1 MTWKANVTTAQ
12 TPSTLLITVELLALL
27 LQVTILGTTVVANFH
42 DLLTLKKP
50 YAEGSSF
57 TSIVVSSRGKF
68 NRLFHIFRWI
78 WEQCMRWTEKNT
90 PIELSIMNA
99 LDFSFE
105 TQTVEGQVS
114 RITVLCRIQ
123 KFYSYRNSNGSIL
136 WNWFSQLFSAKCIKS
151 EYFLCYIWVIFLY
164 ISDCVFYLL
173 WLQKEQEQWW
183 TGFLTLAEVCPSGV
197 GLILPS
203 KCFWMT
209 HFTALYQVVKGI
221 QNQTN

>member
-1 MTWKANVTTAQ
+1 MSQYVSAFACLPEGLGHTDWLTKAAALAFLSWKVWHGGPNDLKGKCDHSSNTEHSSHHCGIAGPPLAGYD
-12 TPSTLLITVELLALL
+12 TLS
-27 LQVTILGTTVVANFH
+27 TTVVANFH

-105 TQTVEGQVS
+105 TQMVEEQVR
-114 RITVLCRIQ
+114 RITVGYWDFTAT
-123 KFYSYRNSNGSIL
+123 KNSNGSIL
-136 WNWFSQLFSAKCIKS
+136 WNWFFQQRK
-151 EYFLCYIWVIFLY
+151 
-164 ISDCVFYLL
+164 
-173 WLQKEQEQWW
+173 
-183 TGFLTLAEVCPSGV
+183 
-197 GLILPS
+197 
-203 KCFWMT
+203 M
-209 HFTALYQVVKGI
+209 YQI
-221 QNQTN
+221 